1 MVNAVNPF
9 LIYKIIVKVKKYS
22 GILVAVFVLLCC
34 SCGGDD
40 DSPTPVDGSKDR
52 EAILTHWADNVV
64 KPSYANFNTSLN
76 VMVNKADAFTASPT
90 TTSLQEFRSAWV
102 DAYTAWQKVELFDFG
117 PADQNTLRNFFNIYP
132 ADVIGIG
139 SNINDPAAS
148 LDVPASY
155 ARQGFPA
162 LDYLLNGIGE
172 DDAAI
177 LEQYTTDPAA
187 AKRLAYIDKIV
198 SRMNTLLTEV
208 ITAWNGSYRETF
220 IANTGL
226 DIGSSMGAVVNA
238 YVLHYERFIRSGKFG
253 IPAGMIGTTVGSP
266 FPEKVEAYYKR
277 DISKTLAKTAHQAA
291 IDFFNGKNINGGT
304 EGPSFKS
311 YLDGLEAKD
320 SGTGTLL
327 STIINN
333 QFSTINGKIDP
344 LASDFYQQIQT
355 GNQAMID
362 VYTNMQTAVR
372 YLKVDM
378 SSAMSITITYTD
390 NDGD

>member
-1 MVNAVNPF
+1 MNA
-9 LIYKIIVKVKKYS
+9 
-22 GILVAVFVLLCC
+22 LV
-34 SCGGDD
+34 
-40 DSPTPVDGSKDR
+40 
-52 EAILTHWADNVV
+52 
-64 KPSYANFNTSLN
+64 
-76 VMVNKADAFTASPT
+76 
-90 TTSLQEFRSAWV
+90 Q
-102 DAYTAWQKVELFDFG
+102 
-117 PADQNTLRNFFNIYP
+117 
-132 ADVIGIG
+132 
-139 SNINDPAAS
+139 
-148 LDVPASY
+148 
-155 ARQGFPA
+155 
-162 LDYLLNGIGE
+162 
-172 DDAAI
+172 
-177 LEQYTTDPAA
+177 
-187 AKRLAYIDKIV
+187 
-198 SRMNTLLTEV
+198 EV
-208 ITAWNGSYRETF
+208 ITAWNGAYRETF
-220 IANTGL
+220 IGSTGL

-253 IPAGMIGTTVGSP
+253 IPAGMIGTTPGSP

-291 IDFFNGKNINGGT
+291 IDFFNGKNINGGSD
-304 EGPSFKS
+304 GPSFKS

-344 LASDFYQQIQT
+344 LSLDFYQQIQDN
-355 GNQAMID
+355 NQAMID